1 MTAAPARDLAAVTV
15 TGRSLT
21 RAAAYATAAFAMG
34 ERMFGWAAGLRGHG
48 VYVVGA
54 GEPRW
59 VAGQRV
65 QV

>member
-1 MTAAPARDLAAVTV
+1 MTSVRPGAVLAVIAA
-15 TGRSLT
+15 G
-21 RAAAYATAAFAMG
+21 ATAGFAMG
-34 ERMFGWAAGLRGHG
+34 ERVFGWAAGLRGHG

-59 VAGQRV
+59 IAGQRV